1 MAVYANL
8 TADQGSAFLSTV
20 SVADV
25 DNNPI
30 DLTGYTF
37 RGQARRTYN
46 SSTAYDFIVTAPV
59 PVSGELN
66 VQLSSST
73 TAAMKSGR
81 YVYDVEIISSNGAI
95 TRVLEGQLEITPRV
109 TRDS

>member
-8 TADQGSAFLSTV
+8 TADQGSLFLSTV

-30 DLTGYTF
+30 DLTNYTY

-46 SSTAYDFIVTAPV
+46 STTAYDFTVTSTFPTT
-59 PVSGELN
+59 GELN
-66 VQLSSST
+66 LQLGSVMT
-73 TAAMKSGR
+73 TSMKPGR
-81 YVYDVEIISSNGAI
+81 YVYDIEIIAASTAV

-109 TRDS
+109 TRTA